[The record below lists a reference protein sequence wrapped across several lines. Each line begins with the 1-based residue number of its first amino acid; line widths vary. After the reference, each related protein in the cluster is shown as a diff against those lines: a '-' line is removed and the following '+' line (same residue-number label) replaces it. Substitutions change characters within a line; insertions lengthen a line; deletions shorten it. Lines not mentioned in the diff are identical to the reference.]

1 MASTAEGTASAGAA
15 GIPTGAPRRS
25 TRSRRLIVLGVAG
38 MLLASVLAL
47 GFIDT
52 DPREAV
58 AVLYT
63 LPIALV
69 AVEFGPI
76 AGAATALFAI
86 SLFGIWAAADNISV
100 GPLGFVT
107 RSTGFLVLG
116 VLLGHFSSKLRSAYE
131 AVHLREKQLDAILDN
146 STAVIYLKDR
156 AGRYMLVN
164 RQFEELFNASREN
177 VAGKTDHDLF
187 PRYMADAFR
196 ANDRK
201 VLKEA
206 CALELEETAPGGD
219 GGTRTYISIK
229 FPLFD
234 DQGEAYGVCGIST
247 DITERKKAE
256 QQVRESKD
264 RFMEVI
270 DTANDAFVAMDA
282 AGNITGWNRAAERT
296 FGWSSEKAIG
306 RPLADTIVPERYREA
321 HWKGIEKFMRHGK
334 GPILNRR
341 IELMALHRDG
351 REFPVEMTVS
361 PIRVRGGFVFNAFMH
376 DISDRTKFEEEAVR
390 LSDLRHDEDDGH
402 KQDGAGAGS
411 GQPAAHDR
419 PGR

>member
-1 MASTAEGTASAGAA
+1 MASTAEGTATAGAA

-25 TRSRRLIVLGVAG
+25 TRSQRLLVLGAAG
-38 MLLASVLAL
+38 LLLAAVFTL
-47 GFIDT
+47 GFFES
-52 DPREAV
+52 DPRQAV

-76 AGAATALFAI
+76 AGAATALLAT
-86 SLFGIWAAADNISV
+86 SLFGLWAAADNISV

-107 RSTGFLVLG
+107 RSTGFLLLG

-164 RQFEELFNASREN
+164 RQFEELFNASRES

-219 GGTRTYISIK
+219 GGTHTYISIK

-234 DQGEAYGVCGIST
+234 DQSPTTIPQLEKTFDDPLRHST
-247 DITERKKAE
+247 RRFATRQLRVL
-256 QQVRESKD
+256 QQYLPSID
-264 RFMEVI
+264 R
-270 DTANDAFVAMDA
+270 A
-282 AGNITGWNRAAERT
+282 AGLAA
-296 FGWSSEKAIG
+296 AA
-306 RPLADTIVPERYREA
+306 PLP
-321 HWKGIEKFMRHGK
+321 
-334 GPILNRR
+334 
-341 IELMALHRDG
+341 HRG
-351 REFPVEMTVS
+351 
-361 PIRVRGGFVFNAFMH
+361 
-376 DISDRTKFEEEAVR
+376 FEEIGCH
-390 LSDLRHDEDDGH
+390 S
-402 KQDGAGAGS
+402 
-411 GQPAAHDR
+411 
-419 PGR
+419 